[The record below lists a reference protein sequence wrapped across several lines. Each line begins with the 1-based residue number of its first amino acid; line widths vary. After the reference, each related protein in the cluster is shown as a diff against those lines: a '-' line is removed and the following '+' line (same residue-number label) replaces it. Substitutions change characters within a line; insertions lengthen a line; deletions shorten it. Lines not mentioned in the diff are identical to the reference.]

1 MRGSMME
8 DVAGAAMRQSFTA
21 EMAERGE
28 QRSPTDASYSPRSS
42 PRSAPSPAPDASP
55 TRADDGGGGIALEFR
70 EEEAKEEATEAAAR
84 AEVVDVEEEDYMQ
97 LPLKARVALETAQE
111 MDGAAKLAEAYEQYS
126 LALKVCVPWL
136 QANEQTAEA
145 LKPMLSVVFKRA
157 FELRAEYG
165 KK

>member
-42 PRSAPSPAPDASP
+42 PCSAPSPAADASP
-55 TRADDGGGGIALEFR
+55 TRAEDGGGGIALEFR
-70 EEEAKEEATEAAAR
+70 EEEAKAEVAEAAA

>member
-1 MRGSMME
+1 MSYQTDKRSRAWRGLPARISRPPM
-8 DVAGAAMRQSFTA
+8 
-21 EMAERGE
+21 
-28 QRSPTDASYSPRSS
+28 SS
-42 PRSAPSPAPDASP
+42 VQ
-55 TRADDGGGGIALEFR
+55 DGGGGIALEFR
-70 EEEAKEEATEAAAR
+70 EEEAKAEVAEAAA